1 MNLRGTELIK
11 VCLNRYS
18 WGAGK
23 EGSEYSSWFI
33 QLECM
38 SCANLYANQTKNGG
52 RRLPDVKHECY
63 GKLSVKS
70 FLNVLQKH
78 SITGNRLVA
87 KGWYK
92 TSSQYVLTHL
102 C

>member
-1 MNLRGTELIK
+1 MSKKPYSHHILK

-23 EGSEYSSWFI
+23 VGSEYSSWFI
-33 QLECM
+33 RLERM
-38 SCANLYANQTKNGG
+38 SCANLYANRTKNGG

-70 FLNVLQKH
+70 FLKV
-78 SITGNRLVA
+78 SIRLKA
-87 KGWYK
+87 M
-92 TSSQYVLTHL
+92 
-102 C
+102 